1 MELSQYSFETN
12 MRFLEKPSFDFLSQ
26 RKIAYIISVTLI
38 LLGFASMLFKGLN
51 YGIDFKGGTEM
62 EIRFEKDINIGDVRS
77 ALMAAGVG
85 GSVKEYGSQQEV
97 IIRTDFDGDLTTLQN
112 LVTNVLN
119 DKLSGNT
126 HEIRRIDAVGPS
138 IADDL
143 KWSAL
148 QALLGALIAILL
160 YVGARFE
167 IKFATAGVIA
177 IFHDVLIVL
186 GLFSMLG
193 GISGFMPLEVD
204 QSTIAAFLTIAGY
217 SITDTVVVYDRIREN
232 LKLRKNEPYEKVFND
247 SLNETLSRTVITS
260 GTTLLTVLVLFI
272 FAGPA
277 IRSFAF
283 AILMGILIGT
293 YSSLFVAAPI
303 VLDWQLR
310 SKTKL
315 KLRG

>member
-1 MELSQYSFETN
+1 
-12 MRFLEKPSFDFLSQ
+12 MRFLEKPSFDFLGR
-26 RKIAYIISVTLI
+26 RKIAYIISTTLI

-62 EIRFEKDINIGDVRS
+62 EIRFDKDINIGELRT
-77 ALMAAGVG
+77 ALLAAGVG
-85 GSVKEYGSQQEV
+85 GSVKNYGSQQEV
-97 IIRTDFDGDLTTLQN
+97 IIRTDFDGDLSTLQN
-112 LVTNVLN
+112 LVTNVLT
-119 DKLSGNT
+119 DKLPDNH

-148 QALLGALIAILL
+148 QALFGALIAILL

-167 IKFATAGVIA
+167 FKFATAGVVA

-186 GLFSMLG
+186 GLFSIFG
-193 GISGFMPLEVD
+193 GVFGVMPLEVD

-232 LKLRKNEPYEKVFND
+232 LKLRKNEPYEKIFND

-272 FAGPA
+272 LAGPA